1 MNETKKLYRLDHG
14 ALAGVC
20 GGVAEYFKCGRQPGA
35 PHLGGAVLR
44 GHRRAVAL
52 CGGGPAAAQEEPGLP
67 RLVRTTEKSGTAAA
81 RGAAAVLLL
90 SVFGGGIDMNFYE
103 RVYELVRRIPAGKC
117 ASYGQLAL
125 MLGNPRA
132 SRAVGYAM
140 RACRT
145 PGVPCHRVVRAD
157 GSTTPAFGPGVQ
169 RAMLEAEGVPFTA
182 DGRVELGGCRWDG
195 A

>member
-1 MNETKKLYRLDHG
+1 
-14 ALAGVC
+14 
-20 GGVAEYFKCGRQPGA
+20 
-35 PHLGGAVLR
+35 
-44 GHRRAVAL
+44 
-52 CGGGPAAAQEEPGLP
+52 
-67 RLVRTTEKSGTAAA
+67 
-81 RGAAAVLLL
+81 
-90 SVFGGGIDMNFYE
+90 MNFYE

-182 DGRVELGGCRWDG
+182 DGRVELGGCRWDR

>member
-1 MNETKKLYRLDHG
+1 
-14 ALAGVC
+14 
-20 GGVAEYFKCGRQPGA
+20 
-35 PHLGGAVLR
+35 
-44 GHRRAVAL
+44 
-52 CGGGPAAAQEEPGLP
+52 
-67 RLVRTTEKSGTAAA
+67 
-81 RGAAAVLLL
+81 
-90 SVFGGGIDMNFYE
+90 MNFYE

-117 ASYGQLAL
+117 ASY
-125 MLGNPRA
+125 
-132 SRAVGYAM
+132 VGYAM

-169 RAMLEAEGVPFTA
+169 RAILEAEGVPFTA

>member
-1 MNETKKLYRLDHG
+1 
-14 ALAGVC
+14 
-20 GGVAEYFKCGRQPGA
+20 
-35 PHLGGAVLR
+35 
-44 GHRRAVAL
+44 
-52 CGGGPAAAQEEPGLP
+52 
-67 RLVRTTEKSGTAAA
+67 VRTTEKSGTAAA

>member
-1 MNETKKLYRLDHG
+1 
-14 ALAGVC
+14 
-20 GGVAEYFKCGRQPGA
+20 
-35 PHLGGAVLR
+35 
-44 GHRRAVAL
+44 
-52 CGGGPAAAQEEPGLP
+52 
-67 RLVRTTEKSGTAAA
+67 
-81 RGAAAVLLL
+81 
-90 SVFGGGIDMNFYE
+90 MNFYE

-132 SRAVGYAM
+132 SRAVGHAM

-169 RAMLEAEGVPFTA
+169 RAMLEAEGCPSPPTAGWSWAAAGGTVPDGFCLPFA
-182 DGRVELGGCRWDG
+182 DGRDIIS
-195 A
+195 AY

>member
-20 GGVAEYFKCGRQPGA
+20 GGVAEYFNVDANLVR
-35 PHLGGAVLR
+35 LIW
-44 GHRRAVAL
+44 VAL
-52 CGGGPAAAQEEPGLP
+52 CFAGTAGLWLYVAAAP
-67 RLVRTTEKSGTAAA
+67 R
-81 RGAAAVLLL
+81 AAAVLLL

-169 RAMLEAEGVPFTA
+169 RAILEAEGVPFTA